1 VDKLKTAI
9 VVVLLLA
16 VLYGVYVTLNQPDQD
31 VSDDIAWASKTAE
44 EPLQIDFDQDGGALS
59 SPVTASVGDSAPWS
73 SDAVA
78 GAGHEETVNGA
89 YDPAPYVAA
98 PNAAG
103 MDVAAPDLI
112 ASMPDGTSGS
122 AESSGLANSAATY
135 DPYGVAEPGQSFEP
149 LGSPAGNTPD
159 NAFRSNPTT
168 ATGVTPSTTGSMD
181 PAFARSES
189 YGDAPGEAYGRSSG
203 FSDYPPVKATAA
215 PSVADSYKNAATSQN
230 SISPMEDSRLQSV
243 VQTAR
248 GHVQDGQYYEA
259 LLALSLAYDSPGIS
273 EEERL
278 QLRTWLDP
286 LAGKVIYSK
295 EHLVGA
301 PYQVQANETLQTVAA
316 KYQVTWQLLAN
327 INGLL
332 DPAVIEPGMSI
343 KVVPG
348 PFRAEIDVAKNS
360 LTLFTGRLYA
370 GTFAITVNGSNPPAP
385 GDYKVTDKQPGHTYY
400 AGNAQT
406 LSPQDPNNPFGGIW
420 IDLGGNVS
428 IHGSSSTPGQSER
441 LGCIGLNTKDANDLY
456 GILSL
461 GSNVVIRR

>member
-1 VDKLKTAI
+1 MC
-9 VVVLLLA
+9 
-16 VLYGVYVTLNQPDQD
+16 
-31 VSDDIAWASKTAE
+31 
-44 EPLQIDFDQDGGALS
+44 
-59 SPVTASVGDSAPWS
+59 S
-73 SDAVA
+73 SD
-78 GAGHEETVNGA
+78 
-89 YDPAPYVAA
+89 
-98 PNAAG
+98 
-103 MDVAAPDLI
+103 
-112 ASMPDGTSGS
+112 
-122 AESSGLANSAATY
+122 
-135 DPYGVAEPGQSFEP
+135 
-149 LGSPAGNTPD
+149 
-159 NAFRSNPTT
+159 
-168 ATGVTPSTTGSMD
+168 
-181 PAFARSES
+181 
-189 YGDAPGEAYGRSSG
+189 
-203 FSDYPPVKATAA
+203 
-215 PSVADSYKNAATSQN
+215 
-230 SISPMEDSRLQSV
+230 
-243 VQTAR
+243 
-248 GHVQDGQYYEA
+248 
-259 LLALSLAYDSPGIS
+259 
-273 EEERL
+273 
-278 QLRTWLDP
+278 
-286 LAGKVIYSK
+286 
-295 EHLVGA
+295 
-301 PYQVQANETLQTVAA
+301 
-316 KYQVTWQLLAN
+316 LAN